1 MFSGIVEFPCRPSK
15 IRRIVVGGIAVD
27 VVDLH
32 AFAAF
37 VWMKRLA
44 YGASYVNK
52 PVSGS
57 GSGFGVCKQIRV
69 VAYAELLELLSVL
82 IYLSVVVYV
91 YRCVF
96 VLDSDFHS

>member
-1 MFSGIVEFPCRPSK
+1 MFSGIVEFPGRPPQ
-15 IRRIVVGGIAVD
+15 IRRLVVSGIAVD

-32 AFAAF
+32 AFAVF

-44 YGASYVNK
+44 YCASDVNK

-57 GSGFGVCKQIRV
+57 GLGVCKQIRV
-69 VAYAELLELLSVL
+69 VAYAELFKLISVL

-96 VLDSDFHS
+96 VLDSDFHA

>member
-1 MFSGIVEFPCRPSK
+1 MPAGIVEFPGRPPK
-15 IRRIVVGGIAVD
+15 IRRLVVCGIAVD

-32 AFAAF
+32 AFAVF

-57 GSGFGVCKQIRV
+57 GFGVCKQIRV
-69 VAYAELLELLSVL
+69 VAYAELFKLISVL
-82 IYLSVVVYV
+82 V
-91 YRCVF
+91 
-96 VLDSDFHS
+96 